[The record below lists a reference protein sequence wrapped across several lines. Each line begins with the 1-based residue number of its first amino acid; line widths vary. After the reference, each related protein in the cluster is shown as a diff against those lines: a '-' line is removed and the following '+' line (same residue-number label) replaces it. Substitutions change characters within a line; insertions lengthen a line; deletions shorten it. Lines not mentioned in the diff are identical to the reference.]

1 LEVPEYAYGD
11 VSRYYNYSDYQIVA
25 KPLTHLADHK
35 QVNKRQRMRV
45 LKTLNEKMSRTFN
58 LVLTEMDKKL
68 DTDF

>member
-1 LEVPEYAYGD
+1 LA
-11 VSRYYNYSDYQIVA
+11 A
-25 KPLTHLADHK
+25 KPLTYLANRK